1 MEQVVW
7 ALYAAAFSGLFS
19 RFTTLLLAVT
29 PSRTQLAH
37 FLQAPEDQDL
47 NFKTLEVHKKRQVR
61 GTILLN
67 YFFFLICFELQLT
80 KVEGLV
86 YSTI

>member
-1 MEQVVW
+1 MVC
-7 ALYAAAFSGLFS
+7 ALYAAAFSGLFL

-47 NFKTLEVHKKRQVR
+47 NLKTSEVHKKRQVR
-61 GTILLN
+61 
-67 YFFFLICFELQLT
+67 FFQIT
-80 KVEGLV
+80 KVL
-86 YSTI
+86 YY